1 MTHHRWLV
9 TVIAAVLLLGTGGY
23 WALSRGEP
31 PPAPAPEAAASTP
44 AKTSAS
50 APPQE
55 APTATAGRRSRTWAP
70 GSQFVYT
77 LSADQRVS
85 FGQQGQAAAPSVR
98 LSLQGE
104 LSVTVVGTQGDRVNA
119 LVQLLPSAFSFE
131 MDGRSALD
139 EQTRPQFQSH
149 LQAAFYITF
158 NRQGAALLAH
168 FERDVDPVTQN
179 FLRTL
184 VSATQF
190 VTPNEPQETWSAQEL
205 DVTGLYAAAYRTGA
219 GPRRYE
225 KTKERYLRITSPSG
239 LRAIDASMKIHV
251 EASATF
257 SLGEEGWPEKVS
269 SQEQVSV
276 VAGEGMPSVQGEGR
290 VELNRTAVR
299 TMPLLIGSLE
309 ARRPY
314 LNTASLATQ
323 VYAPEDPKAALRR
336 LVRGASLQELADE
349 LRKLPADEKTRGPA
363 ASELLSRLRAL
374 FTLEPSEAARVPA
387 LVRGEKDRTTYS
399 TLLGALSAASTPEAL
414 HALGQVVADSRQPV
428 AVRVDAAAGL
438 GMAEKPS
445 QEGVAALRELAQSNE
460 PDLHSTATL
469 ALGNAA
475 RNLGAEDKAAGDAL
489 VKELSNAVLRA
500 PTPQERALQLRALAN
515 SANPQALAMIQE
527 AMRDPSPVVR
537 EAAVEA
543 LRLIPDPTADQLI
556 SRSMVEDPIPE
567 VRRAAV
573 FASSFRQLPPLWP
586 ALERTLRTDRVDAVR
601 MEVVRL
607 LGTNLGALPG
617 ASELLAW
624 AGQNDPSGDVRHT
637 ALALLQPRVPTPRPS
652 SPEPGAP

>member
-9 TVIAAVLLLGTGGY
+9 TVIAAVLLLGAGGY

-31 PPAPAPEAAASTP
+31 SPPPVEAAAPTPTRAVAPAPL
-44 AKTSAS
+44 
-50 APPQE
+50 QG
-55 APTATAGRRSRTWAP
+55 APTASPGRQSRTWAP
-70 GSQFVYT
+70 GAQFVYT
-77 LSADQRVS
+77 VSADQRVS
-85 FGQQGQAAAPSVR
+85 FGQQGQAAAPSVH
-98 LSLQGE
+98 LALQGE
-104 LSVTVVGTQGDRVNA
+104 LSVTVVSGQGDRVNA
-119 LVQLLPSAFSFE
+119 LVQLIPSTFSFE

-149 LQAAFYITF
+149 LQAAFYITY

-190 VTPNEPQETWSAQEL
+190 VTPNVPQETWSAQEL
-205 DVTGLYAAAYRTGA
+205 DVTGLYASTYRAGA
-219 GPRRYE
+219 GPQRYE
-225 KTKERYLRITSPSG
+225 KTKDRYLRITSPSG
-239 LRAIDASMKIHV
+239 LRAMDASMKIDV
-251 EASATF
+251 KASATF
-257 SLGEEGWPEKVS
+257 SVGEEGWPAEVS

-276 VAGEGMPSVQGEGR
+276 VAGEGMPSVQGAGR
-290 VELNRTAVR
+290 VELSRTAAR
-299 TMPLLIGSLE
+299 TMPLLIGSFE

-323 VYAPEDPKAALRR
+323 VFAPEDPKAALRR
-336 LVRGASLQELADE
+336 LVRGASLQDLAGE

-387 LVRGEKDRTTYS
+387 LLRGEKDRTTYS

-414 HALGQVVADSRQPV
+414 HALGQVVADPQQPV

-445 QEGVAALRELAQSNE
+445 QEGVAALRELAQSTE

-475 RNLGAEDKAAGDAL
+475 RNLGTEDKAAGDAL
-489 VKELSNAVLRA
+489 VQELSNAVLQA
-500 PTPQERALQLRALAN
+500 PTPQERALRLRALAN

-556 SRSMVEDPIPE
+556 ARSMVEDPIPE

-607 LGTNLGALPG
+607 LGTNLAALPG

-624 AGQNDPSGDVRHT
+624 AGQNDPSNDVRHT
-637 ALALLQPRVPTPRPS
+637 ALALVQPRVPTPRPS
-652 SPEPGAP
+652 PPEPGAP